1 MVAGRLNALKRI
13 AMQNYQFVV
22 VGLGYVGLPI
32 VIRLATKFED
42 VIGFDINV
50 NRINELISHRDRT
63 GEVTTEQ
70 LRKFQGSFTS
80 ELIESDKPRIFI
92 VTVPTPVNENLRP
105 DLSPLFSACTA
116 ISNVLVPN
124 SIVVFESTVYPG
136 CTMEDCVPI
145 LEKNGLKL
153 GVDFSVGYSPERIN
167 PGDKVNNVTNINKI
181 VSASDA
187 KTLKILETFYSH
199 VTDAQVVPASS
210 IEVAE
215 ASKILEN
222 TQRDVNIALINEFE
236 EICIKIGINVS
247 DVLNVASSKW
257 NFHSYTPGL
266 VGGHCIGVDP
276 YYMIEKSYKIGVVP
290 ELMQSSRRVNER
302 KVVFIIDAIQR
313 LIDRSEIREMFV
325 LGLTFK
331 PDCPDF
337 RNSKALEI
345 VRNFNQ
351 KGIFVYYNDPFIDD
365 YDPLESVENCEYISL
380 KNIDTKLCEAPLSIK
395 LVDHSAY
402 NSLNDV
408 ELLNFYDIKNL
419 KELFYGKA

>member
-1 MVAGRLNALKRI
+1 
-13 AMQNYQFVV
+13 

-32 VIRLATKFED
+32 AIRLATKFED
-42 VIGFDINV
+42 VIGFDIDI
-50 NRINELISHRDRT
+50 NRVHELISHRDRT

-70 LRKFQGSFTS
+70 LRKFGGSFTS
-80 ELIESDKPRIFI
+80 ELIASDKPRIFI

-105 DLSPLFSACTA
+105 DLSPLFSACTV
-116 ISNVLVPN
+116 ISNVLMPN

-153 GVDFSVGYSPERIN
+153 GIDFSVGYSPERIN
-167 PGDKVNNVTNINKI
+167 PGDKVNKVTTINKI

-187 KTLKILETFYSH
+187 KTLKILQNFYSK

-236 EICIKIGINVS
+236 EICIKIGIDVS
-247 DVLNVASSKW
+247 DVLSVASTKW
-257 NFHSYTPGL
+257 NFHSYIPGL

-276 YYMIEKSYKIGVVP
+276 YYMIDKSYKIGVVP

-313 LIDRSEIREMFV
+313 LIDRNQIREIFI

-345 VRNFNQ
+345 VRNLNQ
-351 KGIFVYYNDPFIDD
+351 KGIFVYYTDPFIDD
-365 YDPLESVENCEYISL
+365 HDPLESVENCAYVDQQQLE
-380 KNIDTKLCEAPLSIK
+380 TKLREAPLSVK
-395 LVDHSAY
+395 LVDHSIY
-402 NSLNDV
+402 CSLN
-408 ELLNFYDIKNL
+408 ELKLLTYYDIKNT
-419 KELFYGKA
+419 KELFYGKT